1 MGKYLGDL
9 NGLQAAVEKCGLKG
23 TWKELEKNYRFED
36 KFGHIINWWPS
47 TGTVQFQGT
56 KKEGLEGQLFA
67 AFDDE
72 QDVALPEIKGSVK
85 TDKRV
90 FIVHGHDKVA
100 RDQLELLLYKLDLK
114 PYVLQ
119 DNDGETSTI
128 IEALEKQIYEGSS
141 FGIVL
146 MTPDDFGYSKKNGED
161 SIEPRARQNVIL
173 EMGMVMAAL
182 GRKNMAILK
191 KGNLEVPSDCD
202 GIIRL
207 EFNDDVADVKDQLE
221 KRLKSA
227 GLIG

>member
-1 MGKYLGDL
+1 MKYLGELD
-9 NGLQAAVEKCGLKG
+9 GLKSAVAACGLKG
-23 TWKELEKNYRFED
+23 SWSENKACHRFED

-56 KKEGLEGQLFA
+56 KKPGLEEALIE
-67 AFDDE
+67 AFDND
-72 QDVALPEIKGSVK
+72 DDIALPEVESGVHN
-85 TDKRV
+85 DKRV

-114 PYVLQ
+114 PFVLQ

-146 MTPDDFGYSKKNGED
+146 MTPDDFGYSKKAGED
-161 SIEPRARQNVIL
+161 GTQPRARQNVIL

-191 KGNLEVPSDCD
+191 KGNLEIPSDCD

-207 EFNDDVADVKDQLE
+207 EFNEDVADVRDQLV
-221 KRLKSA
+221 KRLRTA
-227 GLIG
+227 GLIE